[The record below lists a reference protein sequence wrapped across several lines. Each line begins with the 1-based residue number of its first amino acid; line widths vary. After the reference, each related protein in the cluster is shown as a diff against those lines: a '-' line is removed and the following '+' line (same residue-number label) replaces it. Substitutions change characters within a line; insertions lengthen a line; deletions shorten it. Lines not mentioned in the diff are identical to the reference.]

1 MIYILYVY
9 ICTYIYMYTFMYIL
23 MHMHVLGSQVLPRLT
38 PRSLGWCSRIP
49 KPQQVLIVTVTAFV
63 CFVGMW
69 AWQGDCNGAGDRVC
83 VGAQPPIQTLD
94 EATGVDVTVCMA
106 MGRTGDAPPASAGGT
121 IPWSG
126 RGAGVT
132 ADIRT
137 HSWHKSPCLCL
148 FYSSWPEG
156 LMQFLIDAG
165 FKCPTP
171 IQAECAS
178 WACLPSATHALHS
191 SPVRLI
197 LGPYSWTERTSI
209 SG

>member
-1 MIYILYVY
+1 MCIYVHIY
-9 ICTYIYMYTFMYIL
+9 ICTHLCIYLCICMFSGPRFFPASP
-23 MHMHVLGSQVLPRLT
+23 HVLWVGAPES
-38 PRSLGWCSRIP
+38 P